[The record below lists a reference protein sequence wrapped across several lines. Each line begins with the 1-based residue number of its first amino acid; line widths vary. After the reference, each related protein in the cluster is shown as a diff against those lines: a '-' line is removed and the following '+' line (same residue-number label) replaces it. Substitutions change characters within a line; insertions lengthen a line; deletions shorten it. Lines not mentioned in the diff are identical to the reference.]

1 MHWGSL
7 PIRKET
13 TNYSIHFYIYTAMA
27 NHKIY
32 YLLLFFLLPFSFLG
46 AQNGVADQLLKATF
60 HPSPQ
65 SAAYAR
71 YGEYPVD
78 HSTGVPKIE
87 IPIYTLNTGDYELPI
102 SISYHASGIKVLD
115 VSGPVGLGWT
125 LNAGGVI
132 TRTVC
137 GAPDFEGFN
146 YRMFF
151 KSKADVEK
159 RLSESAMEPRLW
171 NRVFAGVPE
180 YDSESDRY
188 SYNFAGKAGMF
199 RYNVYNETPF
209 TIPHEPIKIE
219 RTSKGYKVIDTDG
232 TTYYFE
238 AKESCRSPQMNIYT
252 SAWYLTKIETAGRKN
267 VITLSYTPGDSYII
281 RYRSQFLH
289 KGNVVTYSEGMGQD
303 YVANETTGN
312 FGGDVSMPIYLYQ
325 VPMLSSISWNNVN
338 ITFSYAKDRLDT
350 QKERLTSITVKDNN
364 STVKH
369 VTFNNNAYFGNH
381 SSNYRM
387 KLGSLSMKGNTTNTI
402 ADNYTFSYDTSTPPD
417 HYNASNAGAPAN
429 SYCREDYWG
438 YYNGTQNY
446 NMIPDGVFPASGLA
460 DRNASPLH
468 MQMCML
474 KTIQYP
480 TGGSTTF
487 NFETNRTGA
496 YSYIGGLRVAEIIN
510 KDHNGTILEQKTY
523 EYGRGEATMEIL
535 NELFSYEDY
544 FLYFIRQANGAYQC
558 RGNLHQIAV
567 ASPILPLTGWSGS
580 PVFYNEVTEYKGL
593 RSANVGKTVY
603 RFTQDFESSYPGAE
617 EEDVPVPVPLRFYS
631 GLYNNDEGLVPA
643 LLKEKTLYKNN
654 NGTYVKQL
662 SEEYEYTELVPP
674 NDSISIGVRLGRL
687 GIGVIYYENVLSS
700 CAPYSSLDEFY
711 NSIVY
716 TNVRGYRKLRKLTSV
731 KTTDYERNVVATRT
745 YQYDPQL
752 RCLQPITETTTN
764 SDEDNYTT
772 KTYYPF
778 QQAGTVYSNMT
789 AKNYV
794 DTPIK
799 KEKYCNSALLST
811 DLTTYQ
817 QVGDKFLPDNI
828 SQQKG
833 NNVSRVLVRCERYDS
848 KGNPQYLTTLDNR
861 KIVIL
866 WGYNYRYPIARI
878 EGLTYSEV
886 TAKVSEST
894 ISSIASG
901 TAPTQAQLDNI
912 RSSLSN
918 ALVTTY
924 TYAPSVGITTET
936 APNGYK
942 KTYSYDVMGR
952 LSQIA
957 DTNGTVETYQYQY
970 KQ

>member
-7 PIRKET
+7 PTRKET
-13 TNYSIHFYIYTAMA
+13 TNYSIHFYIYTAMT

-102 SISYHASGIKVLD
+102 FISYHASGIKVLD

-137 GAPDFEGFN
+137 GMPDYEGYN

-151 KSKADVEK
+151 KSKKDVEK
-159 RLSESAMEPRLW
+159 RLSESGMEPRFW
-171 NRVFAGVPE
+171 NGVFVGRPE
-180 YDSESDRY
+180 YDYESDRY
-188 SYNFAGKAGMF
+188 SYTFAGKAGLF

-219 RTSKGYKVIDTDG
+219 RTNKGYEVIDTDG

-238 AKESCRSPQMNIYT
+238 AKESCTSSQMSTYT

-267 VITLSYTPGDSYII
+267 VITLSYTTGDSYII

-289 KGNVVTYSEGMGQD
+289 KGNVITYSQDVGQE

-312 FGGDVSMPIYLYQ
+312 FGGDISMPIYSYR
-325 VPMLSSISWNNVN
+325 VPMLSSISWNNVS
-338 ITFSYAKDRLDT
+338 ISFSYAKDRLDT

-369 VTFNNNAYFGNH
+369 VAFNNNVYFGDRP
-381 SSNYRM
+381 SNYRM
-387 KLGSLSMKGNTTNTI
+387 KLSSLSMKGNANDAI
-402 ADNYTFSYDTSTPPD
+402 ADNYTFVYDMMTPPD
-417 HYNASNAGAPAN
+417 HYNTSAS

-446 NMIPDGVFPASGLA
+446 NMIPNGVFPSSVLA
-460 DRNASPLH
+460 DRNASPSH

-487 NFETNRTGA
+487 NFETNRTGTS
-496 YSYIGGLRVAEIIN
+496 SYIGGLRVAEIIN
-510 KDHNGTILEQKTY
+510 KDHNGAILEQKTY
-523 EYGRGEATMEIL
+523 EYAQGKATMEISD
-535 NELFSYEDY
+535 ELFTYDDY
-544 FLYFIRQANGAYQC
+544 FLYFIRQANGAYQSKG
-558 RGNLHQIAV
+558 RLHQIAV

-580 PVFYNEVTEYKGL
+580 PVFYDEVTEYKGIK
-593 RSANVGKTVY
+593 STNIGKTVY
-603 RFTQDFESSYPGAE
+603 KFTQDFESSYPGAE
-617 EEDVPVPVPLRFYS
+617 RDDMSTPVPLRFYS
-631 GLYNNDEGLVPA
+631 GLYNNDEGVVPA

-687 GIGVIYYENVLSS
+687 GIGVIYYEDRISS
-700 CAPYSSLDEFY
+700 CAPYANLDEFY
-711 NSIVY
+711 NSIIY
-716 TNVRGYRKLRKLTSV
+716 TDVRGYRKLQKLTSV

-764 SDEDNYTT
+764 SDGDNYTT

-778 QQAGTVYSNMT
+778 QQTGTVYSNMT

-817 QVGDKFLPDNI
+817 QVSDKFLPANI

-833 NNVSRVLVRCERYDS
+833 NNASRVLVRYERYDS

-886 TAKVSEST
+886 TAKISEST

-901 TAPTQAQLDNI
+901 AAPTQAQLDNI

-924 TYAPSVGITTET
+924 TYVPSVGIATET

>member
-1 MHWGSL
+1 M
-7 PIRKET
+7 T
-13 TNYSIHFYIYTAMA
+13 
-27 NHKIY
+27 NHKTY
-32 YLLLFFLLPFSFLG
+32 YLLIFFLLPFSFLG

-137 GAPDFEGFN
+137 GMPDYEGN
-146 YRMFF
+146 QYRMFF
-151 KSKADVEK
+151 KNKGDVEK
-159 RLSESAMEPRLW
+159 RLSEKTMGTDLW
-171 NRVFAGVPE
+171 NRVFAGTPE

-188 SYNFAGKAGMF
+188 SYNFANKTGLF
-199 RYNVYNETPF
+199 RYDVYSETPF
-209 TIPHEPIKIE
+209 TIPHDPIQIE
-219 RTSKGYKVIDTDG
+219 KMSTGYKVIDTDG
-232 TTYYFE
+232 TVYYFE
-238 AKESCRSPQMNIYT
+238 TKELCTVPGLIPYT
-252 SAWYLTKIETAGRKN
+252 SAWYLTKIETANRKN
-267 VITLSYTPGDSYII
+267 IINFSYTTGDSYII
-281 RYRSQFLH
+281 KYRSQFLH
-289 KGNVVTYSEGMGQD
+289 KGNVITYTEGVGQN
-303 YVANETTGN
+303 YVVNETTGN
-312 FGGDVSMPIYLYQ
+312 FDGNISLQTYSYQ
-325 VPMLSSISWNNVN
+325 VPMLSSITWNNVN
-338 ITFSYAKDRLDT
+338 IAFDYVKDRQDT

-364 STVKH
+364 TTVKH
-369 VTFNNNAYFGNH
+369 VTFNNNAYFGNRT
-381 SSNYRM
+381 SNYRL
-387 KLGSLSMKGNTTNTI
+387 KLNSFSIKGITTSSI
-402 ADNYTFSYDTSTPPD
+402 ADNYIFTYDTMTPPD
-417 HYNASNAGAPAN
+417 HYNTNSVTPSN
-429 SYCREDYWG
+429 SYCNEDYWG
-438 YYNGTQNY
+438 YYNGQQNY
-446 NMIPDGVFPASGLA
+446 NMIPNGIFSGQILANRDAS
-460 DRNASPLH
+460 SSY
-468 MQMCML
+468 MQMCIL
-474 KTIQYP
+474 KAIQYP
-480 TGGSTTF
+480 TGGTTTF
-487 NFETNRTGA
+487 NMETNRIGA
-496 YSYIGGLRVAEIIN
+496 FSYVGGLRIAEIVN
-510 KDHNGTILEQKTY
+510 KDNNGAILEQKTY
-523 EYGRGEATMEIL
+523 EYTNGSATMDIS
-535 NELFSYEDY
+535 NELFTYEDY
-544 FLYFIRQANGAYQC
+544 FYYFIRQRNGSYQSHP
-558 RGNLHQIAV
+558 RLHQIAV
-567 ASPILPLTGWSGS
+567 SSPILPLTGWSGS
-580 PVFYNEVTEYKGL
+580 PVFYNEVTEYKGT
-593 RSANVGKTVY
+593 RTTNTGKIVY
-603 RFTQDFESSYPGAE
+603 KFRQDFESSYPGAE
-617 EEDVPVPVPLRFYS
+617 EEDTPVPAPLRLYS
-631 GLYNNDEGLVPA
+631 SLYNNDEGIVPA
-643 LLKEKTLYKNN
+643 LLEEKIIYKNN
-654 NGTYVKQL
+654 NKTYIKQL
-662 SEEYEYTELVPP
+662 SEEYQYTELLSSH
-674 NDSISIGVRLGRL
+674 DSISTGVRLGRL
-687 GIGVIYYENVLSS
+687 GVGVIYYEDINFS
-700 CAPYSSLDEFY
+700 CAPYSDLDEY
-711 NSIVY
+711 YSSIVY

-731 KTTDYERNVVATRT
+731 KTTDYERNVITTRT

-764 SDEDNYTT
+764 SDGDNYTT

-778 QQAGTVYSNMT
+778 QQTGTVYSNMT

-799 KEKYCNSALLST
+799 KEKYCNTALLST
-811 DLTTYQ
+811 DLNTYQ
-817 QVGDKFLPDNI
+817 QVGDRFLPDNI

-833 NNVSRVLVRCERYDS
+833 NNASRVLVRYERYDS

-886 TAKVSEST
+886 TARVSEST
-894 ISSIASG
+894 ISSIASS

-924 TYAPSVGITTET
+924 TYTPSIGITTET